1 MPQLRERASS
11 AREMFSRDS
20 SIKGERAFSVIL
32 LSLSLIPQV
41 KTRSV
46 GECVQFYYLWKK
58 TERHDVFANKSRL
71 EKKKYNLNPCVTDFM
86 DKYLEEYDNNG
97 GTNRDRSASPN
108 VNNSNSLLL
117 ADSKHRIRGDSSTGH
132 NEKKSSSDGAE
143 IKTE

>member
-1 MPQLRERASS
+1 MSS
-11 AREMFSRDS
+11 
-20 SIKGERAFSVIL
+20 
-32 LSLSLIPQV
+32 QV

-46 GECVQFYYLWKK
+46 GECVQFYYIWKK
-58 TERHDVFANKSRL
+58 TERHDIFANKARL
-71 EKKKYNLNPCVTDFM
+71 DKKKYNLNPCVTDFM

-117 ADSKHRIRGDSSTGH
+117 ADSKHRIRSDPAAAAAANN
-132 NEKKSSSDGAE
+132 NEKPASESVE

>member
-1 MPQLRERASS
+1 MN
-11 AREMFSRDS
+11 
-20 SIKGERAFSVIL
+20 
-32 LSLSLIPQV
+32 LSKHCRLQV

-58 TERHDVFANKSRL
+58 TERHDVFANKARL

-86 DKYLEEYDNNG
+86 DKYLEEYENNG

-117 ADSKHRIRGDSSTGH
+117 ADSKHRIRSDPAATVT
-132 NEKKSSSDGAE
+132 NEKSSSDGPEVKSNDQA
-143 IKTE
+143 

>member
-1 MPQLRERASS
+1 MA
-11 AREMFSRDS
+11 
-20 SIKGERAFSVIL
+20 
-32 LSLSLIPQV
+32 SLIDFKGNFNQQV

-58 TERHDVFANKSRL
+58 TERHDIFANKARL

-86 DKYLEEYDNNG
+86 DKYLEEYENNG

-117 ADSKHRIRGDSSTGH
+117 ADSKHRIRSDPSASNN
-132 NEKKSSSDGAE
+132 NEKPPMEIVE
-143 IKTE
+143 IKTD

>member
-1 MPQLRERASS
+1 MKVIHCLIIVLTLNQL
-11 AREMFSRDS
+11 
-20 SIKGERAFSVIL
+20 
-32 LSLSLIPQV
+32 QV

-58 TERHDVFANKSRL
+58 TERHDVFANKARL

-117 ADSKHRIRGDSSTGH
+117 ADSKHRIQHRGDSSASH
-132 NEKKSSSDGAE
+132 NNEKKTSSGGENVE
-143 IKTE
+143 IKNE

>member
-1 MPQLRERASS
+1 M
-11 AREMFSRDS
+11 
-20 SIKGERAFSVIL
+20 
-32 LSLSLIPQV
+32 

-58 TERHDVFANKSRL
+58 TERHDVFANKARL

-86 DKYLEEYDNNG
+86 DKYLEEYD
-97 GTNRDRSASPN
+97 TNAVRDRSASPN

-117 ADSKHRIRGDSSTGH
+117 ADPKHRIRSSDRSIDPAVPAAPH
-132 NEKKSSSDGAE
+132 NNEKPSNESVE

>member
-1 MPQLRERASS
+1 MYCTIHAYP
-11 AREMFSRDS
+11 
-20 SIKGERAFSVIL
+20 K
-32 LSLSLIPQV
+32 LSLNQQV

-46 GECVQFYYLWKK
+46 GECVHFYYLWKK
-58 TERHDVFANKSRL
+58 TERHDVFANKARL

-117 ADSKHRIRGDSSTGH
+117 ADPKHRIRSGDRGIDQAASAAQH
-132 NEKKSSSDGAE
+132 NNEKPSNEGVE

>member
-1 MPQLRERASS
+1 
-11 AREMFSRDS
+11 
-20 SIKGERAFSVIL
+20 
-32 LSLSLIPQV
+32 V

-46 GECVQFYYLWKK
+46 GECVQFYYIWKK

-108 VNNSNSLLL
+108 VSNSNSLLS
-117 ADSKHRIRGDSSTGH
+117 ADSKHRSHRSDAAAAAVAAANRSNSI
-132 NEKKSSSDGAE
+132 EKSSENVE
-143 IKTE
+143 IKIE

>member
-1 MPQLRERASS
+1 MSKLRERPAQL
-11 AREMFSRDS
+11 RQVFPRDS
-20 SIKGERAFSVIL
+20 GFKGESCIPPPFPL
-32 LSLSLIPQV
+32 FHSLIQQV

-46 GECVQFYYLWKK
+46 GEVVQFYYLWKK
-58 TERHDVFANKSRL
+58 TERHDVFANKARL

-86 DKYLEEYDNNG
+86 DKYLEEYDNG

-117 ADSKHRIRGDSSTGH
+117 ADSKHRIRSDSSVNN
-132 NEKKSSSDGAE
+132 NEKPALESVE

>member
-1 MPQLRERASS
+1 MFPRNSS
-11 AREMFSRDS
+11 VQ
-20 SIKGERAFSVIL
+20 GEICHNL
-32 LSLSLIPQV
+32 LSISSSQIFLVFSTLKQV

-46 GECVQFYYLWKK
+46 GECVQFYYIWKK
-58 TERHDVFANKSRL
+58 TERHDVFANKARL

-117 ADSKHRIRGDSSTGH
+117 ADTKHHRIRSEPTTAANN
-132 NEKKSSSDGAE
+132 NEKATNDGVE